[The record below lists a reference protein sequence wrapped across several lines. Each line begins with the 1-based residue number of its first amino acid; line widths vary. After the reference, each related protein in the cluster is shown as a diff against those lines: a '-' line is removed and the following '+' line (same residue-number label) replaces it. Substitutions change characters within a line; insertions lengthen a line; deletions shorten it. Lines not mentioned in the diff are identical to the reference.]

1 MPLVKTVPSQ
11 PGDTARRQQAAPRY
25 LLEINWTAADAGEF
39 SQHTDQADS
48 SRLESVRV
56 ALTKPGTTTGNTMLE
71 VTRAFNQPSRSFTVN
86 YKSTQSAQL
95 LPRLFARKYDRV
107 LGPSPCPG
115 SMMDL
120 C

>member
-39 SQHTDQADS
+39 SQQTDQADTP
-48 SRLESVRV
+48 RLESVRV

-71 VTRAFNQPSRSFTVN
+71 VTRAVNQPSRSSTV
-86 YKSTQSAQL
+86 
-95 LPRLFARKYDRV
+95 
-107 LGPSPCPG
+107 PSPCPG
-115 SMMDL
+115 SMKDL